1 MTNADLVAIVHVSG
15 SHHLRRVLHEVI
27 AIIMLG
33 QRLDESCKLC
43 SESETSVDNCDLS
56 F

>member
-1 MTNADLVAIVHVSG
+1 MISAGHEAVGYVRG
-15 SHHLRRVLHEVI
+15 SHHLRRVLHELI
-27 AIIMLG
+27 TIIMLG